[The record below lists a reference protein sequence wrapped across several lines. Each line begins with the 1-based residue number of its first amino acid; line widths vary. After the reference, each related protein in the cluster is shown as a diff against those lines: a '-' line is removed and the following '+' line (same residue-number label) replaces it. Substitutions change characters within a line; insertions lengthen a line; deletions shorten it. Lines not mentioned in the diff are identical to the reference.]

1 MTVEAA
7 GRFVLPL
14 FHITQKAASLA
25 LLYDLLTV
33 VKVMQTWNK
42 WWGVCA
48 RVCVCTDRNRQLT
61 FNGISARVFQKFLSS

>member
-1 MTVEAA
+1 MTEEAA

-42 WWGVCA
+42 WWGVRVRAPAC
-48 RVCVCTDRNRQLT
+48 VCVCVHRRE
-61 FNGISARVFQKFLSS
+61 